1 MGPNSA
7 QKNKDSKPDVLP
19 ELESKIFMLDSFAS
33 NKIMTYE
40 FLNNQSHVLSNI
52 KWEKNSNSGRDSVTS
67 AFRNDL
73 VNDLS
78 PKNFEKKG

>member
-1 MGPNSA
+1 
-7 QKNKDSKPDVLP
+7 
-19 ELESKIFMLDSFAS
+19 
-33 NKIMTYE
+33 MTYE
-40 FLNNQSHVLSNI
+40 FLNNQSHALSNI